1 MEKQIEMD
9 NKIEFDIKMR
19 TKDMYKFLLCH
30 TYSSFSGW
38 FGVILSL
45 IALGLL
51 VMDFDGYDDAAKLVL
66 IMIALAFTV
75 LNPLMLLSTAKRQVL
90 TNAVYKK
97 PLHYTLTEEGIA
109 VSQDDQEETMLWDRI
124 RKVKQFGGVYIVYTS
139 KVHAFIFPLD
149 QLGEVGDKVKTCVA
163 SHLNQQV

>member
-1 MEKQIEMD
+1 MD

-30 TYSSFSGW
+30 TYTSFSGW

-45 IALGLL
+45 VAFALL
-51 VMDFDGYDDAAKLVL
+51 VTDFNGHDDTEKLVL

-75 LNPLMLLSTAKRQVL
+75 FNPLMLLSTAKRQVVS
-90 TNAVYKK
+90 NAVYKE
-97 PLHYTLTEEGIA
+97 PLHYAFTDEGIV
-109 VSQDDQEETMLWDRI
+109 VSQKDQEETMPWDKI
-124 RKVKQFGGVYIVYTS
+124 RKVKQFSGVYIVYTS

-149 QLGEVGDKVKTCVA
+149 QLGETGDDVKSCIA
-163 SHLNQQV
+163 SRLNQQE